1 MYTRIYFE
9 SIDLII
15 LLILVPKLMHLPQN
29 PNAWVKKSQVIQEQL
44 LSKSIP
50 DLNIAAVLKLTHKQF
65 IDTKLKIPRER
76 RAN

>member
-1 MYTRIYFE
+1 
-9 SIDLII
+9 
-15 LLILVPKLMHLPQN
+15 MHLPQN